1 MQQLSVRQSYP
12 RQVSDMFRPLA
23 LYIGLRYTRAKRR
36 NHFISMIS
44 FVTIVCFALS
54 VCALIAVLSVMNGFE
69 DAIRGRAF
77 SMAQQIK
84 ISTLGNY
91 LEDWPELAST
101 LKNQPHIVGMAP
113 YINGQG
119 MLIAN
124 GQAHA
129 ANVFGVIPSESR
141 KISQV
146 ADNIVKGTWD
156 NLLPGSYGIVLGH
169 ELANHLGVSV
179 GDRISLVTPNISVTP
194 VGYIPRMK
202 PFTVQGIFQM
212 GSGFGYDSIF
222 AYINLEDAQRLYK
235 LNSAVTGLELKLD
248 DMYLAPKLS
257 ETLYKQLPSQYMITD
272 WTTQYQPL
280 FDAIRL
286 EKTMMFFLLLILIVL
301 TAFSMLANLYMMVTD
316 KQADIAILRTLGA
329 TPRTIQSIFMV
340 QGTAIGLLGTALGVL
355 LGVTLAL
362 NVTDLTN
369 WIQAV
374 LGIQVISSKVYFV
387 DYLPSKLLWKDV
399 VLIASSA
406 LFASV
411 LATLLPARLGAKVQ
425 PAEALRY
432 E

>member
-1 MQQLSVRQSYP
+1 
-12 RQVSDMFRPLA
+12 MFRPLA

-36 NHFISMIS
+36 NHFISIIS

-77 SMAQQIK
+77 SMAQQVK
-84 ISTLGNY
+84 ISTFGNR
-91 LEDWPELAST
+91 LENWPELASK
-101 LKNQPHIVGMAP
+101 LKDKPHIVAMAP

-129 ANVFGVIPSESR
+129 ANIFGVLPDKTKYISE
-141 KISQV
+141 V
-146 ADNIVKGTWD
+146 ANHIIKGQWND
-156 NLLPGSYGIVLGH
+156 LIPGSYGIILGQD
-169 ELANHLGVSV
+169 LASNLGVTV
-179 GDRISLVTPNISVTP
+179 GDRLSLVTPNISVTP

-202 PFTVQGIFQM
+202 PFTVLGIFEM
-212 GSGFGYDSIF
+212 GSGFGYDSLF
-222 AYINLEDAQRLYK
+222 AYTNLVDAQRLYK
-235 LNSAVTGLELKLD
+235 MNDAVTGLELKLD
-248 DMYLAPKLS
+248 DMYLAPKIADQ
-257 ETLYKQLPSQYMITD
+257 LYQQLPNQYMITD

-286 EKTMMFFLLLILIVL
+286 EKTMMFFLLLILIIL

-340 QGTAIGLLGTALGVL
+340 QGMAIGFLGTL
-355 LGVTLAL
+355 LGVFLGVILAL
-362 NVTDLTN
+362 NLTDLTN
-369 WIQAV
+369 WIQAL
-374 LGIQVISSKVYFV
+374 LGIKVISSKIYFV
-387 DYLPSKLLWKDV
+387 DYLPSKLLAKDV
-399 VLIASSA
+399 LMIALSA
-406 LFASV
+406 LLASF